1 MKKLYCVICLK
12 YRKFEKPKI
21 LFFLEKALVISII
34 CSQWKNEDGKLF
46 EEEDSFEILKILVLI
61 KII

>member
-21 LFFLEKALVISII
+21 SFFLEKALVISII
-34 CSQWKNEDGKLF
+34 CSQCKNEDEKLF

>member
-1 MKKLYCVICLK
+1 MKKVYCVICLK

-21 LFFLEKALVISII
+21 SFFLEKALVISII
-34 CSQWKNEDGKLF
+34 CSQCKNEDEKLL

>member
-21 LFFLEKALVISII
+21 SFFLEKALVISII

>member
-1 MKKLYCVICLK
+1 MKKVYCVICLK

-21 LFFLEKALVISII
+21 SFFLQKALVISII
-34 CSQWKNEDGKLF
+34 CSQCKNEDEKLF